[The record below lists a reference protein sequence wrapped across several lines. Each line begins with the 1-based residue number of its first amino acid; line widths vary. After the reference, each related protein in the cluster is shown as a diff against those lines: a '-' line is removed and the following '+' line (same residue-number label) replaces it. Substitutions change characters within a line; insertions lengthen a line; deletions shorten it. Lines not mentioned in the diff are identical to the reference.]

1 MFKRT
6 QLQCEG
12 ILVCID
18 VDMLEEM
25 TIEDVIYISITRSR
39 TKYDEFDESDK
50 FDNSESRSNR
60 VFLVD
65 DRSYKCT
72 YVSMHNTRPENSFTK
87 MLYHKCTQAY
97 NPEKRRPTSY
107 HNYDIVNRGK
117 AFEKFGAEVLDVLE
131 TMMPGAIPEVL
142 KWALESLGYNKVEH
156 KKIASQ
162 EDIDGFMKL
171 YKAKPS
177 EHS

>member
-1 MFKRT
+1 MFKLA
-6 QLQCEG
+6 QLQHEG

-18 VDMLEEM
+18 VKMLEEM

-39 TKYDEFDESDK
+39 TKFDGFDK
-50 FDNSESRSNR
+50 FDNSESRSSS

-171 YKAKPS
+171 YKAKSS